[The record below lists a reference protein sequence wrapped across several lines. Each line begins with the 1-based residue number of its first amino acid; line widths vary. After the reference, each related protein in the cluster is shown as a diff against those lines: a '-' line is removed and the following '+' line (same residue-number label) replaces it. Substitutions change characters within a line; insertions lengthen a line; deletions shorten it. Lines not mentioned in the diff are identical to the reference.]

1 MKKIFIGTAIVL
13 GMLFATSCECSR
25 SRSAVEGEVVEAVD
39 STAVADSTA
48 VSDTL
53 VVAE

>member
-1 MKKIFIGTAIVL
+1 MKKIFIGAAIVL
-13 GMLFATSCECSR
+13 GMILVASCECSR
-25 SRSAVEGEVVEAVD
+25 NQNAVEGEVVEAVD

>member
-1 MKKIFIGTAIVL
+1 MKKIFIGAAIVL

-25 SRSAVEGEVVEAVD
+25 NQSAVEGEVAAAD
-39 STAVADSTA
+39 STAVADTTA

>member
-1 MKKIFIGTAIVL
+1 MLVEAAHLGEEERGGLVDAVL
-13 GMLFATSCECSR
+13 LGG
-25 SRSAVEGEVVEAVD
+25 AVEGEVAAAD
-39 STAVADSTA
+39 STAVADTTA